1 MSLNIEQKVKTD
13 LDASYLPAYLW
24 NQAFRKKASEEKSL
38 DFAMAL
44 VQDNGTSFTI
54 NEKILEH
61 SGENIE
67 LNNKFV
73 ERFLKAMLWMV
84 GGNKVYIAGP
94 QALFD
99 AIKETYSICG
109 ERKFDNELIGKK
121 VYGSDL
127 EFIHCALEDV
137 PKNSCNAQSL
147 GGYTDGCRVGFDL
160 GGSDRKCSATI
171 DGKVVHTEE
180 VEWDPYFQNDP
191 AWHVEGIKDSIRRA
205 AEKLPR
211 VDAIGGSAAGVY
223 VDNQVKIA
231 SLFRGVA
238 EEDFDSKVKNI
249 FIELKSEWDVPIV
262 VVNDGDVTALNGA
275 QSCGVT
281 PCMGL
286 AMGTSEAVG
295 YVDKDAKITG
305 WLNELAF
312 APVDYRDNAPV
323 DEWSGDH
330 GCGVQFFSQQA
341 VARLA
346 PAAGLDFEERMPFPE
361 QLKEVQKLMKANDPR
376 ARKIYETIGTYLG
389 YTIPHYGEFYEMDNL
404 LILGRVTSGE
414 GGEIILE
421 KAREVLDLEFPEL
434 SKQVNFHIP
443 NETDKRHGQAVTAAS
458 LAPLN

>member
-1 MSLNIEQKVKTD
+1 MSLNIEQKITLD
-13 LDASYLPAYLW
+13 LDPAYRPAYLW
-24 NQAFRKKASEEKSL
+24 NQAFRKKVSSEASVG
-38 DFAMAL
+38 FAMAL
-44 VQDNGTSFTI
+44 AQSNGTVFTI
-54 NEKILEH
+54 SEDILEH
-61 SGENIE
+61 SDENKA
-67 LNNKFV
+67 LNQQFV

-84 GGNKVYIAGP
+84 GGNQIHIAGP
-94 QALFD
+94 KELFET
-99 AIKETYSICG
+99 IKNTYSACG
-109 ERKFDNELIGKK
+109 ERKFDNELIGEKI
-121 VYGSDL
+121 YGSEL
-127 EFIHCALEDV
+127 EFIHCELADV
-137 PKNSCNAQSL
+137 PKSSGNAQSL

-191 AWHVEGIKDSIRRA
+191 AWHLEGIKDSIRRA
-205 AEKLPR
+205 AAKLPR

-223 VDNQVKIA
+223 LDNQVKIA
-231 SLFRGVA
+231 SLFRGIP

-249 FIELKSEWDVPIV
+249 FIDLKAEWDVPIV

-312 APVDYRDNAPV
+312 APVDYRENGPV
-323 DEWSGDH
+323 DEWSGDE

-346 PAAGLDFEERMPFPE
+346 PAAGLEFEKGMPFPE

-376 ARKIYETIGTYLG
+376 ARKIYETIGAYLG
-389 YTIPHYGEFYEMDNL
+389 YSIPHYGEFYEMDNL

-434 SKQVNFHIP
+434 SKTVSFHIP

-458 LAPLN
+458 LAPIN